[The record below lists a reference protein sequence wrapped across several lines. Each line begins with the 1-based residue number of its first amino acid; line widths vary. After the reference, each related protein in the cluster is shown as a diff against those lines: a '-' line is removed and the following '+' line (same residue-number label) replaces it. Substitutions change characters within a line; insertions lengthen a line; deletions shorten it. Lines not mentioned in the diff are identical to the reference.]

1 MKSREVKV
9 AGLTIGGG
17 TPIKIQTMCNTH
29 TQDVIPSVEQC
40 VEMAAAGAEL
50 IRLTT
55 QGMKEVEALK
65 EIKDI
70 LRERGIETPLVA
82 DVHFSS
88 DVAIEVAKVGS
99 INKASENLGMAQPNI
114 SRALKDLEADVGI
127 NIFDRSSK
135 GMNLTP
141 EGKEFIAYAQQIIY
155 HLFLLKH

>member
-40 VEMAAAGAEL
+40 VEMDAAGAEL

-65 EIKDI
+65 EIKKI
-70 LRERGIETPLVA
+70 LRERGIETHWLQMYISVRMLPL
-82 DVHFSS
+82 
-88 DVAIEVAKVGS
+88 KLQ
-99 INKASENLGMAQPNI
+99 KWPT
-114 SRALKDLEADVGI
+114 K
-127 NIFDRSSK
+127 
-135 GMNLTP
+135 
-141 EGKEFIAYAQQIIY
+141 
-155 HLFLLKH
+155 